1 MRKELLSLS
10 IIIAMASA
18 PCLSFADS
26 NYNVITPAIQ
36 TIPASS
42 NSYQSQYPLPVNS
55 YQTQGYNYNNYG
67 YGNYNNGQLQGN
79 VVMVPA
85 NTSFPATS
93 MTSISSETAK
103 LGDNVSFYL
112 GSDFYYGNKLI
123 ASAGSKV
130 NGTVIKAKKG
140 GLGNRNGQLQVRFTN
155 IITPTGQM
163 IPISASIQTN
173 DGTGILKAGTAKDVS
188 KEYAKDAAIGA
199 EVTGAVVGCAICGI
213 ADFGIGIL
221 KLDDGLTAG
230 FGTDGV
236 TVGFG
241 AWGFGAGFCGA
252 CCWGFGAGFCTWG
265 FTAGCGLTCGF
276 GFCAAGFFGA
286 GDEGF
291 FAGAFGAAVW
301 GKETGRLG
309 SCFPPAWEFLSA
321 LFFVFLFIGG
331 ASFSTSTKSI
341 SLGFNSGLLNK
352 LKSIP
357 KNFSTIEKSNN
368 IRIIAGCKMKAQTKA
383 FSKEISSFSFLITA
397 GISYTGA
404 LFLIFFGFILSSFF
418 ITDIPKFPF
427 ASYFIKKTMIK
438 QIAYLP
444 TNMEY

>member
-55 YQTQGYNYNNYG
+55 YQTQGYNYNN
-67 YGNYNNGQLQGN
+67 QLQGN
-79 VVMVPA
+79 VVMIPA

-93 MTSISSETAK
+93 MTYISSETAK

-112 GSDFYYGNKLI
+112 GSDFYYGNKLV
-123 ASAGSKV
+123 AAAGSKV

-199 EVTGAVVGCAICGI
+199 AAGAVLGTAMGALSGGSVGRGAVYGTAVGGGMGMAQNLFERGGNVEIPQNAQMNI
-213 ADFGIGIL
+213 V
-221 KLDDGLTAG
+221 LDQP
-230 FGTDGV
+230 V
-236 TVGFG
+236 TV
-241 AWGFGAGFCGA
+241 
-252 CCWGFGAGFCTWG
+252 
-265 FTAGCGLTCGF
+265 
-276 GFCAAGFFGA
+276 
-286 GDEGF
+286 
-291 FAGAFGAAVW
+291 
-301 GKETGRLG
+301 
-309 SCFPPAWEFLSA
+309 S
-321 LFFVFLFIGG
+321 
-331 ASFSTSTKSI
+331 
-341 SLGFNSGLLNK
+341 
-352 LKSIP
+352 
-357 KNFSTIEKSNN
+357 SN
-368 IRIIAGCKMKAQTKA
+368 TP
-383 FSKEISSFSFLITA
+383 
-397 GISYTGA
+397 Y
-404 LFLIFFGFILSSFF
+404 
-418 ITDIPKFPF
+418 
-427 ASYFIKKTMIK
+427 
-438 QIAYLP
+438 
-444 TNMEY
+444 